1 MDYVIKRTT
10 ANDEDFQLLIK
21 KLDHE
26 LWVELKDDQATY
38 DQYNKVVDIT
48 TAVVIYN
55 RSEPVAC
62 GCFKEFDKQTVEIKR
77 MFVQKDHRGKGL
89 SKKILAEL
97 EQWAKEKNYHYSV
110 LETGKNFT
118 AACNLYFSNGYKIIP
133 NYEPYIGLT
142 ASVCMKKEL
151 TSQKNYQTIN

>member
-1 MDYVIKRTT
+1 MDYAIKRTT

-38 DQYNKVVDIT
+38 DQYNIVVDIP
-48 TAVVIYN
+48 TAVVAYSN
-55 RSEPVAC
+55 EKPVAC

-77 MFVQKDHRGKGL
+77 MFVQKDYRGKGL

-97 EQWAKEKNYHYSV
+97 EQWAKEKKYCYSV
-110 LETGKNFT
+110 LETGINFT
-118 AACNLYFSNGYKIIP
+118 VACNLYSSNGYKVIP
-133 NYEPYIGLT
+133 NYGQYAGLPE
-142 ASVCMKKEL
+142 SVCMKKEL
-151 TSQKNYQTIN
+151 T